1 VKAQITRRIA
11 DRWVGFTLSQIL
23 WRVFN
28 RKDLSAG
35 RVQTPV
41 LGWIIE
47 RNEEFK
53 KKIYKVV
60 LDLGRREIAFL
71 VEDKALAYEMQR
83 EPEKIR
89 VMWGKEWEEEKGT
102 PPPYTTDTILQDSR
116 LPADKT
122 MEILQELFEKGFITY
137 HRTDST
143 RVSEFGKYSVAK
155 PIIAKDFGEE
165 MFYPR
170 SWGEGGAHECIR
182 PTRPIR
188 PDELR
193 LMMSLG
199 SVEFED
205 PKNTLRI
212 YSLIFNRFL
221 ASQMIPAKVKLAEII
236 VLYNGFAYVE
246 EVVREILQDGYNLVL
261 PNIRVWD
268 GELQVKGVNFL
279 KVPKVQPY
287 TQGTLIQEMK
297 KRGLGR
303 PSTYAQIVKTLLER
317 GYVVEKKGY
326 LFPTKMGIVVYKFL
340 SGKFGEFVSEEF
352 TRKLEE
358 EMDIIEEGR
367 KDFVETLREIY
378 GIKGYLQP

>member
-1 VKAQITRRIA
+1 
-11 DRWVGFTLSQIL
+11 
-23 WRVFN
+23 
-28 RKDLSAG
+28 
-35 RVQTPV
+35 
-41 LGWIIE
+41 
-47 RNEEFK
+47 
-53 KKIYKVV
+53 
-60 LDLGRREIAFL
+60 
-71 VEDKALAYEMQR
+71 
-83 EPEKIR
+83 
-89 VMWGKEWEEEKGT
+89 
-102 PPPYTTDTILQDSR
+102 
-116 LPADKT
+116 

-221 ASQMIPAKVKLAEII
+221 ASQMRPAKVKLAEII
-236 VLYNGFAYVE
+236 VLYNGFAHVE

-268 GELQVKGVNFL
+268 GELKVKGVNFL